1 MAIIVK
7 ARAARFT
14 VKPRKLPLV
23 EAKAYLNEALQGMVV
38 STQSA
43 ETLAEA
49 PSSPVIKK
57 SVLHW
62 RGFVWEA
69 AFSFS
74 AFTRKLRS

>member
-1 MAIIVK
+1 MAIIAK

-14 VKPRKLPLV
+14 VKPRKLSLV
-23 EAKAYLNEALQGMVV
+23 EAKAYLNEALQGRVV
-38 STQSA
+38 STHSA

-49 PSSPVIKK
+49 PSPVIKK

-74 AFTRKLRS
+74 AFARKLRS

>member
-1 MAIIVK
+1 MAIIAN

-14 VKPRKLPLV
+14 VKSRKLPLV
-23 EAKAYLNEALQGMVV
+23 EAKRYLNEALQGKVV

-49 PSSPVIKK
+49 PSPVIKK